1 MPGMPI
7 NPYAIYVF
15 CDASMDYDSKNTGG
29 IGVVI
34 EFPESVNLESIKKP
48 IGRYEKANI
57 ERLELEAIIQ
67 GMRSLLDVFQ
77 NEREKL
83 AGIGQIVFIT
93 DRLTLCDTD
102 RINAYK
108 VKEWRSR
115 GWKTFE
121 NKPVKNADLIDEI
134 DKLRI
139 KINKLTRCNVR
150 IQYAR
155 SKYNRR
161 ADKAAAIGKR
171 GGLVKRSIQIK
182 GMKIG
187 RRKYSGPDVDYH
199 RVSAG
204 QELIVRVYK
213 KDPLDDAW
221 EISTEICEGELAE
234 CRLLVVADSDQESR
248 LHRNHTYLIRVKEVF
263 QYHVKVEDVFDEHS

>member
-1 MPGMPI
+1 MSI

-29 IGVVI
+29 VGVVI
-34 EFPESVNLESIKKP
+34 DFPESVNLEGIKKP

-67 GMRSLLDVFQ
+67 GMRLLLDVFQ
-77 NEREKL
+77 SEKEKL
-83 AGIGQIVFIT
+83 TGIGQIVFIT
-93 DRLTLCDTD
+93 DRLRLCDGD
-102 RINAYK
+102 RTNVYK
-108 VKEWRSR
+108 VKEWRKR

-121 NKPVKNADLIDEI
+121 NKPLKNADLIDEI
-134 DKLRI
+134 DKLRL
-139 KINKLTRCNVR
+139 KINRLTRCNVR

-161 ADKAAAIGKR
+161 ADKAAAIGKH

-187 RRKYSGPDVDYH
+187 KRKYVGPEIDYR
-199 RVSAG
+199 RVSTG
-204 QELIVRVYK
+204 QELIVHIYK
-213 KDPLDDAW
+213 KEPLNDIW
-221 EISTEICEGELAE
+221 EVSTEICEGELAE
-234 CRLLVVADSDQESR
+234 CKLLVVADSYQEP
-248 LHRNHTYLIRVKEVF
+248 LFHRNHTYLIRIKEVF
-263 QYHVKVEDVFDEHS
+263 QHHVKVEDVFTEHSPN